1 MSLALKG
8 TIHSSARHSLVK
20 VDEVAVEL
28 GAVNA
33 GKLCLSADSKTA
45 AAAHTCSVD
54 HDRVHGSNCGYLV
67 LLCEL
72 TYELHHDER
81 VVLAAYCGGVLA
93 GLFAGFTASDTG
105 EVLTLAVETSFRRK
119 GIARKLL
126 DAFFALVPAETETI
140 ALEVRCSNCA
150 AISLYESFG
159 FKKAGVRRR
168 FYHDPIEDAD
178 IMVKSL

>member
-1 MSLALKG
+1 MSDI
-8 TIHSSARHSLVK
+8 TVK
-20 VDEVAVEL
+20 RITPNLPQSVFAE
-28 GAVNA
+28 
-33 GKLCLSADSKTA
+33 LSALDGKCFGAESWSADDFFTESEKSGGT
-45 AAAHTCSVD
+45 
-54 HDRVHGSNCGYLV
+54 
-67 LLCEL
+67 
-72 TYELHHDER
+72 
-81 VVLAAYCGGVLA
+81 VLAAYCGGVLA

-105 EVLTLAVETSFRRK
+105 EVLTLAVEPSFRRK

>member
-1 MSLALKG
+1 MRLRADMG
-8 TIHSSARHSLVK
+8 DITVK
-20 VDEVAVEL
+20 RITPNLPQSVFAE
-28 GAVNA
+28 
-33 GKLCLSADSKTA
+33 LSALDGKCFGAESWSA
-45 AAAHTCSVD
+45 D
-54 HDRVHGSNCGYLV
+54 DF
-67 LLCEL
+67 L
-72 TYELHHDER
+72 TESEKSGG
-81 VVLAAYCGGVLA
+81 VVLAVYCGGVLA

-105 EVLTLAVETSFRRK
+105 EVLTLAVEPSFRRK

-168 FYHDPIEDAD
+168 FYCDPIEDAD

>member
-1 MSLALKG
+1 MRLRADMG
-8 TIHSSARHSLVK
+8 DITVK
-20 VDEVAVEL
+20 RITPNLPQSVFAE
-28 GAVNA
+28 
-33 GKLCLSADSKTA
+33 LSALDGKCFGAESWSA
-45 AAAHTCSVD
+45 D
-54 HDRVHGSNCGYLV
+54 DF
-67 LLCEL
+67 L
-72 TYELHHDER
+72 TESEKSGG

-105 EVLTLAVETSFRRK
+105 EVLTLAVEPSFRRK

-150 AISLYESFG
+150 AISIYESFG

-168 FYHDPIEDAD
+168 FYRDPIEDAD

>member
-1 MSLALKG
+1 MRLRADMSDI
-8 TIHSSARHSLVK
+8 TVK
-20 VDEVAVEL
+20 RITPNLPQSVFAE
-28 GAVNA
+28 
-33 GKLCLSADSKTA
+33 LSALDGKCFGAESWSA
-45 AAAHTCSVD
+45 D
-54 HDRVHGSNCGYLV
+54 DF
-67 LLCEL
+67 L
-72 TYELHHDER
+72 TESEKSGGI
-81 VVLAAYCGGVLA
+81 VLAAYCSGVLA

-105 EVLTLAVETSFRRK
+105 EVLTLAVEPSFRRK

-168 FYHDPIEDAD
+168 FYRDPIEDAD

>member
-1 MSLALKG
+1 MRLRADMSDI
-8 TIHSSARHSLVK
+8 TVK
-20 VDEVAVEL
+20 RITPNLPQSVFAE
-28 GAVNA
+28 
-33 GKLCLSADSKTA
+33 LSALDGKCFGAESWSA
-45 AAAHTCSVD
+45 D
-54 HDRVHGSNCGYLV
+54 DF
-67 LLCEL
+67 L
-72 TYELHHDER
+72 TESEKSGG
-81 VVLAAYCGGVLA
+81 VVLAAYCGGVLT

-105 EVLTLAVETSFRRK
+105 EVLTLAVEPSFRRK

-168 FYHDPIEDAD
+168 FYRDPIEDAD